1 MAKKNPSVD
10 DVKLM
15 DKMPENETPKADAD
29 LGALNPSVDDQSSED
44 LGSLDKSADI
54 TVDLGKL
61 PPLAKFKKFQKKDK

>member
-15 DKMPENETPKADAD
+15 DKMSENETPKADAD
-29 LGALNPSVDDQSSED
+29 LGTLNPSVDDQSSED
-44 LGSLDKSADI
+44 LGSIDESADI

-61 PPLAKFKKFQKKDK
+61 PPLAKFKKFQKKGK